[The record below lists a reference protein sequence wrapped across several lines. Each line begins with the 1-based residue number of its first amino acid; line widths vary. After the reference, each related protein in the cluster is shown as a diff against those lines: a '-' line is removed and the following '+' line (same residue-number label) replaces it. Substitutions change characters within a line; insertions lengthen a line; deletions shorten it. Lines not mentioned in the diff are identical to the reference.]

1 MFLLLK
7 YFQQLKHQTEP
18 FAVGPRYIPRFL
30 NKLREPRHVMSD
42 MAL

>member
-30 NKLREPRHVMSD
+30 YKLREPRHVMCD